1 MIIVCS
7 GSDQNRLE
15 LLCNN
20 SVCSILEKRRSC
32 NKIHYYI
39 IRIKLDKFLEW
50 INTKAYGEA
59 VVLTS
64 PEIWLYRK
72 KVKMT
77 IKYHCCNFHFFE
89 TTYSDIK
96 DKIRSNFII

>member
-1 MIIVCS
+1 MIIVCC
-7 GSDQNRLE
+7 GSDQNKLE

-32 NKIHYYI
+32 SKIHYYI
-39 IRIKLDKFLEW
+39 IRIKLDKFLKW

-59 VVLTS
+59 VVFTS

-72 KVKMT
+72 KIKMT
-77 IKYHCCNFHFFE
+77 IKYNCCYFHFFE

-96 DKIRSNFII
+96 DKIKSNFII